1 MQTCFENGNDKLY
14 IDIKLTCIEHD
25 INKMFSKID

>member
-14 IDIKLTCIEHD
+14 IDIKLTCIEH